1 MQLYKKQKNSII
13 IKIKVRILND
23 MGVILWM
30 KI

>member
-1 MQLYKKQKNSII
+1 MRLYKKQKNSII

>member
-23 MGVILWM
+23 TGVILWM